1 LLNKSNNNF
10 VPGNHFEDEVL
21 VPEAAKTKTLNV
33 PKSFTRTTNLPPKI
47 PLGLEVFQKGHD
59 LTEARN
65 D

>member
-1 LLNKSNNNF
+1 

-21 VPEAAKTKTLNV
+21 VPEDAKPTTRNVPQSFTKT
-33 PKSFTRTTNLPPKI
+33 TNPPLEI

-59 LTEARN
+59 LIEARN